1 MRISTEYI
9 LTQADPVTIQT
20 GALALGIVGVLI
32 VGVWILISGGDR

>member
-9 LTQADPVTIQT
+9 LSQADPVTIQA
-20 GALALGIVGVLI
+20 GALALGIVGVLV